1 MKRRDFLK
9 AGIGGAFALWGL
21 AGAMQEAK
29 AWAAKG
35 RESLPRGRKIDIHA
49 GALSAYP
56 SGGSALR
63 LFPALYE
70 TAGQGDVCH
79 AGRYADDAAG
89 GYGSRYAAALL

>member
-9 AGIGGAFALWGL
+9 AGIGGTFTLWGL
-21 AGAMQEAK
+21 AGAVQKER

-49 GALSAYP
+49 GALSAGP

-63 LFPALYE
+63 FLPALYE

-79 AGRYADDAAG
+79 AGRHADDAAG